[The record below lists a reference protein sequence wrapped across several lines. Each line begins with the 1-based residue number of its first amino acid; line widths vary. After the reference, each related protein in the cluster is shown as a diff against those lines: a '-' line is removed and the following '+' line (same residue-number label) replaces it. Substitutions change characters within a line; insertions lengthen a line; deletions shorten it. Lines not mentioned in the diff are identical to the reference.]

1 MEFHQRKVNLS
12 FSIENI
18 LRDDFPHRQ
27 RANLPK
33 IQESGLERWSNTP
46 YYRCYTVRYS
56 PIFMKC
62 LPSMYKVEG
71 KLHRVNGG
79 KDEQILHQQQKKI
92 EDDRLSC
99 KDEALQ
105 QRDGMCSIII
115 SKIYSVVSLFG
126 FKKN

>member
-1 MEFHQRKVNLS
+1 MEFHQHKVNLS

-27 RANLPK
+27 RTNVVTLPK
-33 IQESGLERWSNTP
+33 IQESGLDRWRNPP

-79 KDEQILHQQQKKI
+79 KEQILPEQHEKKI
-92 EDDRLSC
+92 DDDRLSC
-99 KDEALQ
+99 KDEALHQ
-105 QRDGMCSIII
+105 GDGM
-115 SKIYSVVSLFG
+115 
-126 FKKN
+126 

>member
-1 MEFHQRKVNLS
+1 MEFRHHKVNLS

-18 LRDDFPHRQ
+18 LREDFPHRQ
-27 RANLPK
+27 RTTVVNLPK
-33 IQESGLERWSNTP
+33 IQESGLERWSNIP

-62 LPSMYKVEG
+62 LPSMYKAEG

-79 KDEQILHQQQKKI
+79 KEQILHEQQQKI
-92 EDDRLSC
+92 DDDLLSC

-105 QRDGMCSIII
+105 QINGM
-115 SKIYSVVSLFG
+115 Y
-126 FKKN
+126 